1 MDTRTGGHAA
11 RRNELITAIDKRTA
25 IETEFRRRTP
35 KSAQLMERSAQ
46 VMPGGVSRGFG
57 FHLPYP
63 AVMQRGEGCYLW
75 DVDGNRYVDLVGC
88 GFALV
93 HGHAFRPVIDALA
106 ARLPDSWAWV
116 GTSEPQ
122 IEFVE
127 ALCAR
132 LPTFERVL
140 LTNSGTE
147 SGMLAVKLARR
158 FTGKPLILK
167 LRAGYHGSYS
177 DLEAGLDGR
186 GEIPG
191 HTILAEFNDLDS
203 FEQKLVEH
211 RGEIAAVLVEPVMY
225 TGVVMVPETNFLR
238 DLQDLARR
246 HGVLFVLDDC
256 LMLRLAYAGSAEKF
270 GLAPD
275 LTFLGKFLGGGTPM
289 GATGGRAEILE
300 LTNPGIEK
308 PLYHG
313 GSFNGNVL
321 SCLAGKITL
330 DHLTRENIAAID
342 HRTLRLRDALE
353 RKATTLGLPITLQQ
367 IGSMMGIYFTR
378 ERLRAGTVPEAQLAH
393 SFHLACANN
402 GIHIGPEGM
411 VGLSTAVNDAAL
423 REVISGMENALA
435 SIAS

>member
-1 MDTRTGGHAA
+1 MV
-11 RRNELITAIDKRTA
+11 TAIDKKAA

-35 KSAQLMERSAQ
+35 KSAELVERSAR
-46 VMPGGVSRGFG
+46 VMPGGVTRGFG

-75 DVDGNRYVDLVGC
+75 DVDGNRYVDLVSC
-88 GFALV
+88 GFALI

-116 GTSEPQ
+116 GTSVPQ
-122 IEFVE
+122 IEFAE

-132 LPTFERVL
+132 LPTLERVL

-203 FEQKLVEH
+203 FEQKLVEN
-211 RGEIAAVLVEPVMY
+211 RGQIAAVLVEPVMY
-225 TGVVMVPETNFLR
+225 TGVVMVPEDNFLR

-246 HGVLFVLDDC
+246 HEALFVLDDC
-256 LMLRLAYAGSAEKF
+256 LMLRLAYGGSAEKF
-270 GLAPD
+270 DLAPD
-275 LTFLGKFLGGGTPM
+275 ITFLGKFLGGGTPM
-289 GATGGRAEILE
+289 GATGGRADILE
-300 LTNPGIEK
+300 ITNPGIEK
-308 PLYHG
+308 PMYHG

-321 SCLAGKITL
+321 SCIAGRATL
-330 DHLTRENIAAID
+330 EHLTRESIAGMD
-342 HRTLRLRDALE
+342 ERTLQLRHALE
-353 RKATTLGLPITLQQ
+353 RKASALGLPMTLQQ
-367 IGSMMGIYFTR
+367 VGSMMGIYFTR
-378 ERLRAGTVPEAQLAH
+378 ERLRAGFVPEAQLAQ

-411 VGLSTAVNDAAL
+411 MGLTTAVDDAAL
-423 REVISGMENALA
+423 REVISGMEDALA